1 MQSSDSSKSTTAR
14 SLSEHA
20 DRIKAAIQAAVED
33 GYQVDVGVSTVYYNG
48 EVEEVEVDISDGP
61 NYINLLRWDYT

>member
-1 MQSSDSSKSTTAR
+1 VRTTTGVRKMAT
-14 SLSEHA
+14 LSEHA

-33 GYQVDVGVSTVYYNG
+33 GYRVDVDVSTVYYNG
-48 EVEEVEVDISDGP
+48 EVEEVEVDIFDGP